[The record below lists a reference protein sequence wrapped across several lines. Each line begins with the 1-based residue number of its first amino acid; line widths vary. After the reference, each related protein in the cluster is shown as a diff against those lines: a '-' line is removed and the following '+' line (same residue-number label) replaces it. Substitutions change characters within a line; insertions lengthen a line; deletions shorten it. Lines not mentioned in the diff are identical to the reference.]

1 MGIRADGG
9 GGSRT
14 FGETNGVTGSGWERI
29 AGVGGE
35 DGERGGVPG
44 SASWSGTAMIADTS
58 GDRGGSGG
66 GGGGAGDGGA
76 TSAVPVDPDEILGVF
91 FRGENIPMAIAGE
104 APVGVG
110 RGRGGGARGGGGIGE
125 FLVVTAEQVRLPN
138 DRARRARARRHRIS
152 LSSLFSTSSCY
163 LSTGPRNA
171 RCEAARHRDARQ
183 VSARL
188 HTDRTP
194 SVMTA
199 LRRFA
204 VHASRGIQR
213 GHAGRP
219 IPLVPAEC
227 VSGAFA
233 RAPSTPSVATGLANA
248 RAGAAYR
255 PNAASRVAEEL
266 RAAALLAARRRASTG
281 VTTSAQKSRSASAPA
296 STFPPSATTATA
308 ATTSAGANA
317 ESARLKA
324 AWQLYYTHENA
335 YLNWVRNGITATAVG
350 TAFAMF
356 RLGRDQAEFSLGGVV
371 MQTIGLTYVLLGA
384 AQYLGTAFLL
394 RHELCISG
402 LGCLWYVFNAAWP
415 TTLFVVGMRCI
426 HDHHPP
432 LFISALAANVELLPA
447 HLQSRCMEIVSEM
460 RRREFDRER
469 ERRNEPRA

>member
-1 MGIRADGG
+1 MRFQSINRWGLGRGDGRDARSSRVDDDEGTDESATVFGRSIAEVPTRRCGSGRGDVGIRADGG

-35 DGERGGVPG
+35 DGERGGR
-44 SASWSGTAMIADTS
+44 SGVRVVVRD
-58 GDRGGSGG
+58 GDDRRYVGRPRGSGG

-110 RGRGGGARGGGGIGE
+110 RGRGGGARGVGVEE

-171 RCEAARHRDARQ
+171 RCEAARHRDARH

-219 IPLVPAEC
+219 IRSSPL
-227 VSGAFA
+227 
-233 RAPSTPSVATGLANA
+233 N
-248 RAGAAYR
+248 
-255 PNAASRVAEEL
+255 ASRARSRARLPPRRSPRDSPTRAQARRIDRTRRRASPRNSARPHSSL
-266 RAAALLAARRRASTG
+266 RAAAR
-281 VTTSAQKSRSASAPA
+281 
-296 STFPPSATTATA
+296 
-308 ATTSAGANA
+308 
-317 ESARLKA
+317 
-324 AWQLYYTHENA
+324 
-335 YLNWVRNGITATAVG
+335 
-350 TAFAMF
+350 
-356 RLGRDQAEFSLGGVV
+356 
-371 MQTIGLTYVLLGA
+371 
-384 AQYLGTAFLL
+384 
-394 RHELCISG
+394 
-402 LGCLWYVFNAAWP
+402 
-415 TTLFVVGMRCI
+415 
-426 HDHHPP
+426 
-432 LFISALAANVELLPA
+432 
-447 HLQSRCMEIVSEM
+447 
-460 RRREFDRER
+460 
-469 ERRNEPRA
+469 PRG

>member
-1 MGIRADGG
+1 MRLGRVRA
-9 GGSRT
+9 RA
-14 FGETNGVTGSGWERI
+14 FH
-29 AGVGGE
+29 
-35 DGERGGVPG
+35 
-44 SASWSGTAMIADTS
+44 
-58 GDRGGSGG
+58 
-66 GGGGAGDGGA
+66 
-76 TSAVPVDPDEILGVF
+76 
-91 FRGENIPMAIAGE
+91 
-104 APVGVG
+104 PVGRHG
-110 RGRGGGARGGGGIGE
+110 TR
-125 FLVVTAEQVRLPN
+125 Q
-138 DRARRARARRHRIS
+138 RARRRGV
-152 LSSLFSTSSCY
+152 ST
-163 LSTGPRNA
+163 
-171 RCEAARHRDARQ
+171 E
-183 VSARL
+183 
-188 HTDRTP
+188 
-194 SVMTA
+194 
-199 LRRFA
+199 
-204 VHASRGIQR
+204 RG
-213 GHAGRP
+213 
-219 IPLVPAEC
+219 V
-227 VSGAFA
+227 
-233 RAPSTPSVATGLANA
+233 
-248 RAGAAYR
+248 
-255 PNAASRVAEEL
+255 
-266 RAAALLAARRRASTG
+266 ARRRGTPRGRTPRCAPPRVHG

-447 HLQSRCMEIVSEM
+447 HLQSRWEIVSEM